1 MLSQQIENEGEFEL
15 KYTFPN
21 YLAPVIDSW
30 LKTKFERDSKYPESI
45 VQSIYLETRDANS
58 YQEKINSDFFKT
70 KYRVR
75 WYETK
80 ELYNKPPPDDFPLF
94 LEKKVKVGAKRLK
107 KRWNVQ
113 SNLEKLKLTNLTSH
127 FHRTLHEIL
136 SENESGSIPHLYPFI
151 QISYTRKRFIDSFSG
166 ARLSL
171 DTDIRVEKTNSFILP
186 PPTRIPLES
195 GVFEVKS
202 GLNESSP
209 SLGYLVQ
216 RFVRKSTFSKY
227 ERCVSFINS

>member
-1 MLSQQIENEGEFEL
+1 MLTHQIEKEGEFEL

-21 YLAPVIDSW
+21 YLTPLIDSW
-30 LKTKFERDSKYPESI
+30 LNAKFEKDSKYPESI
-45 VQSIYLETRDANS
+45 VQSIYLESRGANS
-58 YQEKINSDFFKT
+58 YQEKVNSDFFKT

-80 ELYNKPPPDDFPLF
+80 DIYNKPTTDDFPLF
-94 LEKKVKVGAKRLK
+94 LEKKMKVGAKRLK
-107 KRWNVQ
+107 QRWHIQ
-113 SNLEKLKLTNLTSH
+113 SNLDKLKLRSLNSTIH
-127 FHRTLHEIL
+127 KALHDII
-136 SENESGSIPHLYPFI
+136 SENELGSIRHLYPFI

-171 DTDIRVEKTNSFILP
+171 DTDIRIEKTNNSLLP
-186 PPTRIPLES
+186 PPTRIPLEL

-209 SLGYLVQ
+209 SLEYLLQ
-216 RFVRKSTFSKY
+216 RFVKKATFSKY
-227 ERCVSFINS
+227 ERCVTFMNI